1 MSHGSKFHCNDT
13 FISVLA
19 AEQPGSYDHVIVN
32 DYVDEAYDQL
42 RKIVI
47 DVSIM
52 RSVMHFVCSPGLK

>member
-1 MSHGSKFHCNDT
+1 MFHCNDT

-32 DYVDEAYDQL
+32 DDVDVAYDQL

-52 RSVMHFVCSPGLK
+52 CVQM